1 MKIKM
6 TLLSDAVFGNGM
18 SIPGQE
24 DISVLVDGK
33 GFPFYKGGT
42 FKGIFREELE
52 RYLTWVSEEQ
62 DPELKE
68 KKIQEELGRLLGQ
81 SGSHAAGRDDRLVFS
96 DFHLSGSVC
105 RSILEEIPNNKD
117 AVTECLTNMRTFTS
131 VSRQGTA
138 EKGSLRYARCV
149 DKGLVF
155 YSTIKCAKEDEALVE
170 NVIRSIRWVGTM
182 RNRGFGKVMIEP
194 EE

>member
-6 TLLSDAVFGNGM
+6 TLLSDVVFGNGM

-42 FKGIFREELE
+42 FKGVFREELE
-52 RYLTWVSEEQ
+52 RYLTWVVEEQ
-62 DPELKE
+62 DPDLKE
-68 KKIQEELGRLLGQ
+68 KKIREELGRLLGQ
-81 SGSHAAGRDDRLVFS
+81 SGSHAAERDDRLVFS
-96 DFHLSGSVC
+96 EFHLSGSVC

-155 YSTIKCAKEDEALVE
+155 YSTIKCAKEDEALVKD
-170 NVIRSIRWVGTM
+170 VIRSIRWVGTM

>member
-6 TLLSDAVFGNGM
+6 TLLSDVVFGNGM

-42 FKGIFREELE
+42 FKGVFREELE
-52 RYLTWVSEEQ
+52 RYLTWVVEEQ
-62 DPELKE
+62 DPKE
-68 KKIQEELGRLLGQ
+68 KKIREELGRLRGQ
-81 SGSHAAGRDDRLVFS
+81 SGSHAAERDDRLVFS

-138 EKGSLRYARCV
+138 EKGSLRYGRCV

-155 YSTIKCAKEDEALVE
+155 YSTIKCAKEDEALVTD
-170 NVIRSIRWVGTM
+170 VIRSIRWVGTM

>member
-6 TLLSDAVFGNGM
+6 TLLSDVVFGNGM

-81 SGSHAAGRDDRLVFS
+81 SGSHAAERDDRLVFS

-155 YSTIKCAKEDEALVE
+155 YSTIKCAKEDEALVKD
-170 NVIRSIRWVGTM
+170 VIRSIRWVGTM